1 MIDLTV
7 KTIISKITSE
17 DFLVGNYE
25 VNLFHNA
32 CSCRGN
38 HYNGHC
44 RHILE
49 ATKYHERTERNKK
62 A

>member
-1 MIDLTV
+1 MIDSTV
-7 KTIISKITSE
+7 KAVISRVTTE

-25 VNLFHNA
+25 VNLFHKA

-44 RHILE
+44 KHILE
-49 ATKYHERTERNKK
+49 AQNYDKSTRPTTKR
-62 A
+62 